1 MLSADPYEQHV
12 GARLLDF
19 FGAVTPWH
27 RRLWSTGVVLTL
39 RELLEATEAVR
50 AGVLTDASVRN
61 LISSAAPVVGQ
72 DRGVGDATKLRV
84 LQQSLRPEMRYGG
97 IEFHKVRQIIE
108 DLEGHYLER
117 WAAALTTTA
126 SCPGPERTA
135 RAIAS
140 HLLDA
145 GFDPDY
151 LHRWW
156 SYRIVHEPGVRSLAE
171 LVAEAHALYQQPP
184 GEFEVI
190 VTFGGAPLA
199 SAGGVA
205 NWLDATEVSTRL
217 NDAGFDTSRLRQ
229 NGGLSVKVTARD
241 YRAAVEAAA
250 EAADR
255 FTARVLIGTRHGV
268 LSPGRDAWVLGEK
281 TPIPL
286 RRRGRGVEVHALER
300 GRRLFVDGPPSSVD
314 AAIELLIPMAASS
327 PSPAVAGGWAAIE
340 ALLGTAGDERVL
352 AGDRMAVMIAC
363 SFPRAELTA
372 LSYEVEKG
380 GGAVAA
386 SLSRCRTNRDRAHE
400 LGAAIRRGD
409 AMTLT
414 DESDKAALARMQGVI
429 ADPLGKLEDI
439 KNHASVALR
448 RLYRHRNMVL
458 HWGRTNAVALRASL
472 RTAAPLVGEGME
484 RIAHAWFVEGIA
496 PLELAARASIRL
508 STVGSSGGADVVD
521 LLD

>member
-50 AGVLTDASVRN
+50 AGVLTDASVKY
-61 LISSAAPVVGQ
+61 LISSAAPLVGR
-72 DRGVGDATKLRV
+72 DKGVGDATQLRV
-84 LQQSLRPEMRYGG
+84 VQQSLRSEMRYGG
-97 IEFHKVRQIIE
+97 IEFQKIRQIIE
-108 DLEGHYLER
+108 DLEEHYLER

-156 SYRIVHEPGVRSLAE
+156 SYRIVHETGVRSLSA
-171 LVAEAHALYQQPP
+171 LVAEAHALYRQPP
-184 GEFEVI
+184 RDFEVI
-190 VTFGGAPLA
+190 VTFGGAPLV
-199 SAGGVA
+199 SAVGVA
-205 NWLDATEVSTRL
+205 NWLEATEVSARL
-217 NDAGFDTSRLRQ
+217 TAAGFDTRKLRQ
-229 NGGLSVKVTARD
+229 NGGISVRVTARD
-241 YRAAVEAAA
+241 ARAAVEAAA
-250 EAADR
+250 ESADR
-255 FTARVLIGTRHGV
+255 FTARVLVGTRHGV
-268 LSPGRDAWVLGEK
+268 LSPGRDAWVIGEK
-281 TPIPL
+281 APIPL
-286 RRRGRGVEVHALER
+286 RRRGRGVEIHALER
-300 GRRLFVDGPPSSVD
+300 GGKLYVDGSPSNVD

-327 PSPAVAGGWAAIE
+327 PSPAAAGGWAAIE
-340 ALLGTAGDERVL
+340 ALLGTAGDDKVL

-372 LSYEVEKG
+372 LSYEAEKG
-380 GGAVAA
+380 GGPVAA
-386 SLSRCRTNRDRAHE
+386 TLARCRSNRDRAYE
-400 LGAAIRRGD
+400 LGSAIRRRD
-409 AMTLT
+409 AITVT
-414 DESDKAALARMQGVI
+414 DEADKAALARMQSVLD
-429 ADPLGKLEDI
+429 DPNGRLEDI
-439 KNHASVALR
+439 KEHASVALR

-458 HWGRTNAVALRASL
+458 HWGRTNAVALRAAL

-484 RIAHAWFVEGIA
+484 RIAHAWFVDEIA